1 MRRVVSLIC
10 ALSLSL
16 GAAALNPNLSKRSNI
31 LKTDQI
37 CRAIQKVISN
47 SSAVYYSSD
56 VAYAQD
62 ILHWMDSS
70 TQDSMCTV
78 EPGTVGDVSN
88 IVCYTIKYYSH
99 QFQSFS
105 RLDKSPRELC
115 RSFWRECRYSNP
127 LKERSDSYQHR

>member
-16 GAAALNPNLSKRSNI
+16 GAEALKPNLSKRSNI

-47 SSAVYYSSD
+47 SSGVYYPSD

-70 TQDSMCTV
+70 TQDSLCTV

-88 IVCYTIKYYSH
+88 IVCYTIKYYSN

-105 RLDKSPRELC
+105 LLDKIPREPC
-115 RSFWRECRYSNP
+115 RSFSGESSDSNP
-127 LKERSDSYQHR
+127 RKDRSESN